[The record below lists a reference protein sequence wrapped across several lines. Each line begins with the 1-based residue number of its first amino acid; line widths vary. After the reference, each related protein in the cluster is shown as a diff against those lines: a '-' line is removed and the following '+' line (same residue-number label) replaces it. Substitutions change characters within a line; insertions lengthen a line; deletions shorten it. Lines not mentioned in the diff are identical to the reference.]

1 MFSGIIEEKARVKRI
16 TKAPQGCKLTLESG
30 IVSKDVKIGDSI
42 SVNGICLT
50 VMERRAR
57 GVSFDV
63 MEETLRRTSLADVS
77 VGEALNL
84 ERALKAGDRISG
96 HFVTGHVD
104 CLGKIRAIL
113 KRPNDYTVDIEL
125 PTDKMAYVTAKG
137 SIAVDGVS
145 LTIAGIKDNRIKIY
159 LIPLTLSNTNLASN
173 KTGDSVNIE
182 FDILGKYS
190 LNKPL
195 PTKAG
200 IDVDFLKEHGFA

>member
-1 MFSGIIEEKARVKRI
+1 MFSGIIEEKARVKRV
-16 TKAPQGCKLTLESG
+16 TKAPQGCKLTVESG
-30 IVSKDVKIGDSI
+30 IVSKDAKIGDSI
-42 SVNGICLT
+42 SVNGVCLT
-50 VMERRAR
+50 VTERRGR

-63 MEETLRRTSLADVS
+63 MEETLRRTSFADVS

-113 KRPNDYTVDIEL
+113 KRPNDYAIEIEL

-145 LTIAGIKDNRIKIY
+145 LTIAGVKDNRIKIY
-159 LIPLTLSNTNLASN
+159 LIPLTLSNTNLASG
-173 KTGDSVNIE
+173 KTGDSVNVE

-190 LNKPL
+190 LNKPVSM
-195 PTKAG
+195 KAE